1 MGLLLLFPIGIV
13 LPGIWRNCSRIRGN
27 YRARN
32 CSRIRGNYRARNCAQ
47 VKSTCAE
54 TLTTVK
60 SRDYYFLRSRV
71 FLEKIPQKKISKLL
85 KSPI

>member
-32 CSRIRGNYRARNCAQ
+32 CAQ

-60 SRDYYFLRSRV
+60 YRDYYFLRSRV